1 MQGAGMEKLAIGQMA
16 KQADIHVETIRY
28 YERRG
33 LLPPPPRNESGY
45 RQYSKE
51 DLRRIRFIKRAKE
64 LGFTLQEIRELL
76 SLKMEPG
83 MACSDVK
90 KRVDSKI
97 VDIETRIES
106 LQRMKVVLASLS
118 GMCISNGPASQCPI
132 LDALDK

>member
-1 MQGAGMEKLAIGQMA
+1 MEKLAIGQMA
-16 KQADIHVETIRY
+16 KQADVNVETIRY

-33 LLPPPPRNESGY
+33 LLPAPPRNESGY
-45 RQYSKE
+45 RQYSRE
-51 DLRRIRFIKRAKE
+51 DLRRIRFIRRAKE
-64 LGFTLQEIRELL
+64 LGFTLQEIMELL

-83 MACSDVK
+83 TACGDVK

-106 LQRMKVVLASLS
+106 LKRMKAVLANLS
-118 GMCISNGPASQCPI
+118 RMCIGNGPASQCPI